1 MRKPRHKPPTPQ
13 EIENF
18 AAKADTTSTGEP
30 AIAPNPRAPRKYK
43 SIAVPFNEYE
53 FAKLEWLCKQTG
65 MSKNALIRYLI
76 LTHAKELEREELL
89 YQHQLGTK

>member
-1 MRKPRHKPPTPQ
+1 MRKPRSKTPTPQ
-13 EIENF
+13 EIEQF
-18 AAKADTTSTGEP
+18 AALADENSSLQSSSS
-30 AIAPNPRAPRKYK
+30 PNPRAPRKYK

-53 FAKLEWLCKQTG
+53 FNKLEWLCEQTG

-89 YQHQLGTK
+89 YQNQLGTR